1 MESNSKKSRKGD
13 STLANHKSAKKR
25 ALQNELRRLRNR
37 SVRTQIKGIV
47 KNVRATAAGEDTAQ
61 GPAQLKIAQSA
72 IDKAAKKGVL
82 HRKTA
87 ARKISRLSKLVKTSQ
102 A

>member
-1 MESNSKKSRKGD
+1 M
-13 STLANHKSAKKR
+13 ANHKSAKKR
-25 ALQNELRRLRNR
+25 AQQNEVRRLRNR
-37 SVRTQIKGIV
+37 SVKTQIKGIV

-61 GPAQLKIAQSA
+61 GPVQLKLAQSA

-87 ARKISRLSKLVKTSQ
+87 ARKISRLAQLVKTTQ